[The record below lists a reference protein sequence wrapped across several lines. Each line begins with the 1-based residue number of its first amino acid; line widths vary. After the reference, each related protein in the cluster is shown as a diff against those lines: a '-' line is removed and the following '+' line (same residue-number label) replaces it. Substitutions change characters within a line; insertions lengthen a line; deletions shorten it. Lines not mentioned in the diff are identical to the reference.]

1 MSDEAA
7 TGAIE
12 ALLQQVTSLEL
23 EIQDF
28 NPGICFSQAQSSVE
42 LAEIHSDGVQEPKSE
57 GELETQLGKGQAT
70 KETFSEARHG
80 SASGG
85 APFNFCSSP
94 GIYFSLASLCE
105 AKDLAIGTK
114 AVCLVANHA
123 DSFALQELNRHHST
137 RYHRILQRI
146 AQQES
151 HLGGDL
157 ETT

>member
-1 MSDEAA
+1 MSFRCFGVGSQQTSQLSRVVDEQRIELEILQREKKDEAA
-7 TGAIE
+7 ESAKQI
-12 ALLQQVTSLEL
+12 S
-23 EIQDF
+23 
-28 NPGICFSQAQSSVE
+28 GIRLRV
-42 LAEIHSDGVQEPKSE
+42 V
-57 GELETQLGKGQAT
+57 ELETQLGKGQAT

-114 AVCLVANHA
+114 AVRLVANHA
-123 DSFALQELNRHHST
+123 DIFALQELNRHHST

>member
-1 MSDEAA
+1 MSFRCFGVGSQQTSQLSRVVDEQKIELEILQREKKDEAA
-7 TGAIE
+7 ESAKQISG
-12 ALLQQVTSLEL
+12 LRLRV
-23 EIQDF
+23 
-28 NPGICFSQAQSSVE
+28 V
-42 LAEIHSDGVQEPKSE
+42 
-57 GELETQLGKGQAT
+57 ELETQLGKGQAT

-80 SASGG
+80 FASGG

-114 AVCLVANHA
+114 AVRLVANHA

-137 RYHRILQRI
+137 RSHQILQRI

>member
-1 MSDEAA
+1 MEILQREKKDEAA
-7 TGAIE
+7 ESAKQISG
-12 ALLQQVTSLEL
+12 LRLRV
-23 EIQDF
+23 
-28 NPGICFSQAQSSVE
+28 V
-42 LAEIHSDGVQEPKSE
+42 
-57 GELETQLGKGQAT
+57 ELETQLGKGQAT

-114 AVCLVANHA
+114 AVRLVANHA

>member
-1 MSDEAA
+1 MSFKCFGVGSQQTSQLSRVVDEQRIELEILQREKKDEAA
-7 TGAIE
+7 ESAKQISG
-12 ALLQQVTSLEL
+12 LRLRV
-23 EIQDF
+23 
-28 NPGICFSQAQSSVE
+28 V
-42 LAEIHSDGVQEPKSE
+42 
-57 GELETQLGKGQAT
+57 ELETQLGKGQAT

-114 AVCLVANHA
+114 AVRLVANHA
-123 DSFALQELNRHHST
+123 DSLALQELNRHHST